1 MDQNGLLRHG
11 DDNLQR
17 YTVNSNITANV
28 TDWFKVSYSTK
39 WTRENFERPSYLT
52 GLFFH
57 NIARRWPTCPAYD
70 PNGYPMDGMEI
81 IQLEDGGKQRNEKDL
96 NTQQLQLIF
105 EPIKNWTIHLEGAL
119 RTTNTRQHWEVL
131 PVYAHDVDGNPY
143 AVSWDGGGSY
153 AAGASRVN
161 EYGMEVVP
169 MQQVLPESMN
179 IRIKKIITVL
189 IFIRTI
195 SKNSI
200 VAIILK

>member
-131 PVYAHDVDGNPY
+131 PVYAHDVDGN
-143 AVSWDGGGSY
+143 
-153 AAGASRVN
+153 
-161 EYGMEVVP
+161 GMEVVP